1 MLTQPFAIPA
11 AIFFLLAIP
20 LVLGLIP
27 RNRFYGVRIPKT
39 LSDDSVWYPVN
50 RVAGVA
56 IMLASSV
63 YGVVAMTFPYDRAAS
78 DNFSIWALHLL
89 AFLGLI
95 LAALGIAVWYARR
108 I

>member
-27 RNRFYGVRIPKT
+27 RNRFYGMRMPKT
-39 LSDDSVWYPVN
+39 LSDDRVWYPVN

-56 IMLASSV
+56 IMIASGI
-63 YGVVAMTFPYDRAAS
+63 YGVVAMTFPYERAAS

-89 AFLGLI
+89 TFLGPI
-95 LAALGIAVWYARR
+95 LAALSVTIWYAKR

>member
-1 MLTQPFAIPA
+1 
-11 AIFFLLAIP
+11 
-20 LVLGLIP
+20 
-27 RNRFYGVRIPKT
+27 
-39 LSDDSVWYPVN
+39 
-50 RVAGVA
+50 
-56 IMLASSV
+56 MLASSV